1 MGYVAHLPTR
11 ATTPTYWFLETDVK
25 CGAVWV
31 AYQPML
37 VGDMPHNIGSSN
49 NNNNN
54 KLALPTKLKQK
65 AKP

>member
-1 MGYVAHLPTR
+1 
-11 ATTPTYWFLETDVK
+11 
-25 CGAVWV
+25 
-31 AYQPML
+31 ML